1 MSRMFKDPITF
12 SEDGSIVERKV
23 LSVAEL
29 NRRAKDLLE
38 VHLPLLW
45 VEGEVSNLS
54 QPSSGHWYFTLKDER
69 AQVRCAMFK
78 GRNQTVKFTVKA
90 GDKIVVRARVSL
102 YEGRG
107 DFQLIVE
114 HMEEAGFGL
123 LQKRF
128 EELKNK
134 LLAEGLFDDAHK
146 KPIPAIPKH
155 IGVITSPTGAA
166 VRDVLAV
173 LERRFPV
180 IPVTVI
186 PVAVQGDKAS
196 EELVNAL
203 EKAHRFGKCDVLILC
218 RGGGSIEDLWAF
230 NNEKLARAI
239 YASDIPIVS
248 AVGHEVDFTIADF
261 VADVRAPTPS
271 AAAELLSPNT
281 DEMQVALSNYAQV
294 LLSRLRQVIM
304 RKKEK
309 LAHIQAR
316 VKHPGDR
323 LRNGYQRLDQLEIRL
338 RNCSRAALLVQ
349 HNKLDGLRKRLD
361 RVAPRYVIDEFRRE
375 LVQLNAQLRRAIK
388 LQLKNLNKRLQ
399 QNAGLLDTVSPLA
412 TLKRG
417 YSITQTENGKILRSA
432 GETRTGEKLRIKLA
446 RGQLD
451 AQVLS
456 VEAEV
461 GKE

>member
-1 MSRMFKDPITF
+1 MTRMFKDPITF
-12 SEDGSIVERKV
+12 SETGAVIERKV

-78 GRNQTVKFTVKA
+78 GRNQLVKFKVKA

-128 EELKNK
+128 EELKAK
-134 LLAEGLFDDAHK
+134 LLAEGLFDEARK
-146 KPIPAIPKH
+146 KPVPNIPKH

-166 VRDVLAV
+166 MRDVLAV

-186 PVAVQGDKAS
+186 PVTVQGDKAPD
-196 EELVNAL
+196 ELVDAL
-203 EKAHRFGKCDVLILC
+203 EKAHRFGGFDVLILC

-239 YASDIPIVS
+239 YAAEIPVVS

-261 VADVRAPTPS
+261 IADYRAPTPS
-271 AAAELLSPNT
+271 AAAELLSP
-281 DEMQVALSNYAQV
+281 DMEEMQVTLSNYSQV
-294 LLSRLRQVIM
+294 LLSRLRQSM
-304 RKKEK
+304 LRKKEK

-316 VKHPGDR
+316 IRHPGER

-338 RNCSRAALLVQ
+338 RNCSRSFLVLQ
-349 HNKLDGLRKRLD
+349 HNKLEDLRKRLD
-361 RVAPRYVIDEFRRE
+361 RVAPRYLIEEFRRE
-375 LVQLNAQLRRAIK
+375 IQQLDGQLRRAVK
-388 LQLKNLNKRLQ
+388 MRLKNLDKRLQ
-399 QNAGLLDTVSPLA
+399 QNMELLDTVSPLA
-412 TLKRG
+412 TLRRG
-417 YSITQTENGKILRSA
+417 YSITQSDSGNIIRSSSETGAGNKI
-432 GETRTGEKLRIKLA
+432 RITLA
-446 RGQLD
+446 QGQLQ

-456 VEAEV
+456 TE
-461 GKE
+461 KE

>member
-1 MSRMFKDPITF
+1 MTHMVKDPITF

-78 GRNQTVKFTVKA
+78 GRNQTVKFSIKA

-146 KPIPAIPKH
+146 KPVPAIPKH

-173 LERRFPV
+173 LSRRFPV
-180 IPVTVI
+180 IPVTI
-186 PVAVQGDKAS
+186 FPATVQGDKAS

-203 EKAHRFGKCDVLILC
+203 EKAHRFGECDVLILC

-230 NNEKLARAI
+230 NNERLARAI
-239 YASDIPIVS
+239 YVARIPIIS

-261 VADVRAPTPS
+261 VADIRAPTPS
-271 AAAELLSPNT
+271 AAAELLSPNR
-281 DEMQVALSNYAQV
+281 DEMAVALSNYTQV
-294 LLSRLRQVIM
+294 LVSRLRQAIT

-316 VKHPGDR
+316 VKHPGER

-338 RNCSRAALLVQ
+338 RNCSRAALLAQ
-349 HNKLDGLRKRLD
+349 HNKLDTLRTRLD
-361 RVAPRYVIDEFRRE
+361 RVAPRYVIDEFRRN
-375 LVQLNAQLRRAIK
+375 LQLLNGQLQRAIK
-388 LQLKNLNKRLQ
+388 LQLKNVNKRLQ

-412 TLKRG
+412 TLRRG
-417 YSITQTENGKILRSA
+417 YSITQTVNGKILRSA
-432 GETRTGEKLRIKLA
+432 EETRTGEKLRIKLS

-451 AQVLS
+451 ARVLS
-456 VEAEV
+456 VETDTK
-461 GKE
+461 KE